1 MPKKAR
7 KPRTTGM
14 DMCECGRFNCD
25 PFGLSPRIAR
35 KLDTRREQGLCIA
48 CGKNPCTCK
57 SSLAVRTSA
66 AMEAAKRRK
75 RKLNKTISGTM
86 DLKAFQEI
94 ITSLREESPTM
105 SVKELREV
113 LKSYGVRIRKGA
125 LTPVRK

>member
-1 MPKKAR
+1 M
-7 KPRTTGM
+7 
-14 DMCECGRFNCD
+14 
-25 PFGLSPRIAR
+25 
-35 KLDTRREQGLCIA
+35 A

-75 RKLNKTISGTM
+75 KKLNKTISGTM

-94 ITSLREESPTM
+94 ITSLREESPAM

-113 LKSYGVRIRKGA
+113 IKSYGVRIQKGT